1 MKIYEIDANGNALI
15 LMKVDGDK
23 IEILNA
29 MNGWGDNIKNKVSIE
44 EVEEKL

>member
-29 MNGWGDNIKNKVSIE
+29 MNGWGDNIRNKVSIE
-44 EVEEKL
+44 EVEE